1 MLSKPSGPLGYHLE
15 RVTVLRRAIVRGA
28 SPVELS
34 HHLATRRRARRA
46 APLACL
52 VCVLMIFASA
62 GCSSTAPVR
71 RTVPHVPVVSWQL
84 SATGPEANTPGEAP
98 VPTKDISG
106 AAPGANPSVN
116 FLAASCASAGF
127 CAVVGQYTDATG
139 SLSGLIDL
147 LSNGAWRSYAAPE
160 PANNPAG
167 SGPGDNAS
175 GSAYSGLN
183 AVSCPVAGFCVAVG
197 TYKDEDGRYWGL
209 IDTFS
214 SGTWRAMAAPEPPKD
229 SAGEAPSLTE
239 TQTGLTSVSC
249 TSAINCVAVGSY
261 DDAVGFYYGLIE
273 TLSKGAWSPLEA
285 PEPLKDGL
293 GAGRGT
299 DSNSYQFAGLNSVAC
314 TSATFCTA
322 VGRYKDANAVEWPLI
337 DMLSGTQWDA
347 VAGPE
352 PVRNASGA
360 KPGSQAQADG
370 GSYLLSVTCVS
381 RASCT
386 AVGAYLDS
394 STHIYGLIDSF
405 RDGAW
410 RGVAAPEPA
419 TDISRVN
426 AGTDADQEEG
436 ATLAAVACTSPAPCI
451 SVGSYKDSKGF
462 QIGLIDVLDRGTWNP
477 LAAPEPS
484 TDSLAGQPGSDAT
497 GEAGTALKSA
507 TCLPTGLCLAVGT
520 YNDSKG
526 NSVGLIDMLRR
537 GIWRAVPVP
546 APESPFQLGILV
558 RQTVTVQAVS
568 CAPDG
573 FCVLGGNYQD
583 TAGNTF
589 GLIDT
594 YAA

>member
-1 MLSKPSGPLGYHLE
+1 MP
-15 RVTVLRRAIVRGA
+15 A
-28 SPVELS
+28 
-34 HHLATRRRARRA
+34 
-46 APLACL
+46 
-52 VCVLMIFASA
+52 
-62 GCSSTAPVR
+62 
-71 RTVPHVPVVSWQL
+71 
-84 SATGPEANTPGEAP
+84 
-98 VPTKDISG
+98 KDISG

-116 FLAASCASAGF
+116 FLDASCASAGF

-147 LSNGAWRSYAAPE
+147 LWRGVWRSYAAPE
-160 PANNPAG
+160 PSNNPTG
-167 SGPGDNAS
+167 GGPGDNAS
-175 GSAYSGLN
+175 GNAYSGLD

-197 TYKDEDGRYWGL
+197 TYKDDDGRYWGL

-214 SGTWRAMAAPEPPKD
+214 TGTWRAEAAPEPLRD

-249 TSAINCVAVGSY
+249 TSATNCVAVGSY
-261 DDAVGFYYGLIE
+261 DDEVGFYYGLIE
-273 TLSKGAWSPLEA
+273 TFSKGAWLPLEA
-285 PEPLKDGL
+285 PEPFKDGL
-293 GAGRGT
+293 GTVRGT
-299 DSNSYQFAGLNSVAC
+299 DANSYQFAGLNSVAC
-314 TSATFCTA
+314 TSPTSCTA

-337 DMLSGTQWDA
+337 DMREGSRWDA

-352 PVRNASGA
+352 PASNASGD
-360 KPGSQAQADG
+360 KPGSQAQPDG
-370 GSYLLSVTCVS
+370 GSYLLSVTCIS

-405 RDGAW
+405 RAGAW
-410 RGVAAPEPA
+410 RGIAAPEPA

-426 AGTDADQEEG
+426 AGTDADHQEG
-436 ATLAAVACTSPAPCI
+436 ATLAAVACTSPGPCI

-462 QIGLIDVLDRGTWNP
+462 QVGLVDVLELGTWGA

-484 TDSLAGQPGSDAT
+484 TDSLGGQPGSDPT

-507 TCLPTGLCLAVGT
+507 TCTPGGLCMAVGT
-520 YNDSKG
+520 YNDAKG
-526 NSVGLIDMLRR
+526 NSVGLIDMLQR
-537 GIWRAVPVP
+537 GTWRAVPVP
-546 APESPFQLGILV
+546 APQGPFQLGILV
-558 RQTVTVQAVS
+558 RQTVTVQTVS
-568 CAPDG
+568 CAADG

-594 YAA
+594 YNG

>member
-1 MLSKPSGPLGYHLE
+1 LGYHLE
-15 RVTVLRRAIVRGA
+15 RVKVLVLPPGTFAC
-28 SPVELS
+28 
-34 HHLATRRRARRA
+34 HLAAELRARWA
-46 APLACL
+46 AALACL
-52 VCVLMIFASA
+52 TCLLIVSASA

-71 RTVPHVPVVSWQL
+71 RAVPHARVVSWQL
-84 SATGPEANTPGEAP
+84 GATVPGASTPGEAP

-116 FLAASCASAGF
+116 FLDTSCASAGF

-147 LSNGAWRSYAAPE
+147 LWKGAWRSYAAPE

-175 GSAYSGLN
+175 GNAYSGLN

-197 TYKDEDGRYWGL
+197 TYEDDDGRYWGL

-214 SGTWRAMAAPEPPKD
+214 SGTWRATAAPEPPKD

-249 TSAINCVAVGSY
+249 TSAINCIAVGSY

-273 TLSKGAWSPLEA
+273 TFSKGAWWPLEA
-285 PEPLKDGL
+285 PEPFKDGL
-293 GAGRGT
+293 GTGRGT
-299 DSNSYQFAGLNSVAC
+299 DANSYQFAGLNSVAC
-314 TSATFCTA
+314 TSPSFCTA

-337 DMLSGTQWDA
+337 DMLRGTVWDA

-352 PVRNASGA
+352 PASNASGA

-370 GSYLLSVTCVS
+370 GSYLLSVACISQT
-381 RASCT
+381 SCS

-405 RDGAW
+405 GDGAW
-410 RGVAAPEPA
+410 RGVAAPEPT

-426 AGTDADQEEG
+426 AGTDADTEEG
-436 ATLAAVACTSPAPCI
+436 ATLAAVACTSPGPCI

-462 QIGLIDVLDRGTWNP
+462 QVGLVNVLDHGISST

-484 TDSLAGQPGSDAT
+484 TDSLGGQPGSDAT

-507 TCLPTGLCLAVGT
+507 SCTTTGLCIAVGT

-526 NSVGLIDMLRR
+526 NSVGLIDMLHR
-537 GIWRAVPVP
+537 GTWSAVPVP

-558 RQTVTVQAVS
+558 RQTVTVQTLA

-589 GLIDT
+589 GLIDD
-594 YAA
+594 YAG

>member
-1 MLSKPSGPLGYHLE
+1 M
-15 RVTVLRRAIVRGA
+15 RGA
-28 SPVELS
+28 GPVELS
-34 HHLATRRRARRA
+34 HHVAAQVRARLA
-46 APLACL
+46 AALFCLSCLLIVLAL
-52 VCVLMIFASA
+52 P

-71 RTVPHVPVVSWQL
+71 RSVPHVPVVSWQL
-84 SATGPEANTPGEAP
+84 AATGPAAGTPGEAP
-98 VPTKDISG
+98 VPAKDISG

-116 FLAASCASAGF
+116 FLDASCASAGF

-147 LSNGAWRSYAAPE
+147 LWKGVWRSYAAPE
-160 PANNPAG
+160 PSNNPTG
-167 SGPGDNAS
+167 GGPGDNAS
-175 GSAYSGLN
+175 GNAYSGLD

-197 TYKDEDGRYWGL
+197 TYKDDDGRYWGL

-214 SGTWRAMAAPEPPKD
+214 TGTWRAEAAPEPLRD

-249 TSAINCVAVGSY
+249 ASATDCIAVGSY
-261 DDAVGFYYGLIE
+261 DDEVGFYYGLIE
-273 TLSKGAWSPLEA
+273 TFSKGAWLPLEA
-285 PEPLKDGL
+285 PEPFEDGL
-293 GAGRGT
+293 GTVRGT
-299 DSNSYQFAGLNSVAC
+299 DANSYQFAGLNSVAC
-314 TSATFCTA
+314 TSPTSCTA

-337 DMLSGTQWDA
+337 DMREGSRWDA

-352 PVRNASGA
+352 PASNASGD
-360 KPGSQAQADG
+360 KPGSQAQPDG
-370 GSYLLSVTCVS
+370 GSYLLSVTCIS

-386 AVGAYLDS
+386 AAGAYLDS

-405 RDGAW
+405 RAGAW
-410 RGVAAPEPA
+410 RGIAAPEPA

-426 AGTDADQEEG
+426 AGTDADHQEG
-436 ATLAAVACTSPAPCI
+436 ATLAAVACTSPGPCI

-462 QIGLIDVLDRGTWNP
+462 QVGLVDVLELGTWGA

-484 TDSLAGQPGSDAT
+484 TDSLGGQPGSDPT

-507 TCLPTGLCLAVGT
+507 TCTPGGLCMAVGT
-520 YNDSKG
+520 YNDAKG
-526 NSVGLIDMLRR
+526 NSVGLIDMLQR
-537 GIWRAVPVP
+537 GTWRAVPVP
-546 APESPFQLGILV
+546 APQGPFQLGILV
-558 RQTVTVQAVS
+558 RQTVTVQTVS
-568 CAPDG
+568 CAADG

-594 YAA
+594 YTE

>member
-1 MLSKPSGPLGYHLE
+1 
-15 RVTVLRRAIVRGA
+15 VRGTG
-28 SPVELS
+28 PVELG
-34 HHLATRRRARRA
+34 HHLATRAWARRGA
-46 APLACL
+46 TFACLACAL
-52 VCVLMIFASA
+52 IVFASA

-71 RTVPHVPVVSWQL
+71 RTLPHVPVVNWQL
-84 SATGPEANTPGEAP
+84 GATAPAATTPGEAP
-98 VPTKDISG
+98 VPSKDISG
-106 AAPGANPSVN
+106 AAPNPNPSVN

-147 LSNGAWRSYAAPE
+147 WWKGAWRSYSAPE

-175 GSAYSGLN
+175 GSAYSGLT
-183 AVSCPVAGFCVAVG
+183 AVSCPIAGFCVAVG
-197 TYKDEDGRYWGL
+197 NYKDADGRYWGL

-214 SGTWRAMAAPEPPKD
+214 SGTWGAIAAPEPPKD

-249 TSAINCVAVGSY
+249 ASDINCVAVGSY

-285 PEPLKDGL
+285 PEPFKDGL

-299 DSNSYQFAGLNSVAC
+299 DANSYQFAGLNSVAC

-337 DMLSGTQWDA
+337 DMFRGTAWDA

-352 PVRNASGA
+352 PASNASGA
-360 KPGSQAQADG
+360 KPGSLAQADG
-370 GSYLLSVTCVS
+370 GSYLLSVTCIS
-381 RASCT
+381 ETSCT

-405 RDGAW
+405 SDGAW
-410 RGVAAPEPA
+410 QGLAAPEPA
-419 TDISRVN
+419 TDISLVN
-426 AGTDADQEEG
+426 AGTDADKEEG
-436 ATLAAVACTSPAPCI
+436 ATLAAVACPSQGPCI

-462 QIGLIDVLDRGTWNP
+462 QEGLIDVLGHGTWDA

-484 TDSLAGQPGSDAT
+484 TDSLGGKPGSDST

-507 TCLPTGLCLAVGT
+507 TCIPTGLCIAVGT

-526 NSVGLIDMLRR
+526 NSVGLIDMVRR
-537 GIWRAVPVP
+537 STWRAVPVP
-546 APESPFQLGILV
+546 APESPFQLGVLV

-573 FCVLGGNYQD
+573 FCVLGGNYHD
-583 TAGNTF
+583 TAGDTF
-589 GLIDT
+589 GLLDT
-594 YAA
+594 YAG

>member
-1 MLSKPSGPLGYHLE
+1 MGYHLE
-15 RVTVLRRAIVRGA
+15 RVTVLVLPSGTFA
-28 SPVELS
+28 S
-34 HHLATRRRARRA
+34 HHLAAQLRARWA
-46 APLACL
+46 AAFACL
-52 VCVLMIFASA
+52 TCLLIVSATA

-71 RTVPHVPVVSWQL
+71 HAVPHVPVVSWQL
-84 SATGPEANTPGEAP
+84 GATGPAASARGEAP

-106 AAPGANPSVN
+106 AAPDANPSVN
-116 FLAASCASAGF
+116 FLDASCASALF
-127 CAVVGQYTDATG
+127 CAVVGQYTDTTG

-147 LSNGAWRSYAAPE
+147 LWKGAWRSYSAPE
-160 PANNPAG
+160 PANNPTG
-167 SGPGDNAS
+167 GGPGDNAS

-197 TYKDEDGRYWGL
+197 TYRDDDGRYWGL

-214 SGTWRAMAAPEPPKD
+214 SGTWRATAAPEPAKD

-249 TSAINCVAVGSY
+249 SSAGNCVAVGSY

-273 TLSKGAWSPLEA
+273 TFSKGSWWPLEA
-285 PEPLKDGL
+285 PEPSRDGL
-293 GAGRGT
+293 GTGRGT
-299 DSNSYQFAGLNSVAC
+299 DANSYQFAGLNSVAC
-314 TSATFCTA
+314 TSPSFCTA

-337 DMLSGTQWDA
+337 DMLRGAAWDA

-352 PVRNASGA
+352 PASNASGA

-370 GSYLLSVTCVS
+370 GSYLLSVTCLS
-381 RASCT
+381 QALCT

-410 RGVAAPEPA
+410 KAEAAPEPA
-419 TDISRVN
+419 KDISRAD
-426 AGTDADQEEG
+426 AGTDADREEG
-436 ATLAAVACTSPAPCI
+436 ATLAAVACTSPGPCI

-462 QIGLIDVLDRGTWNP
+462 QVGLVDVSGGGNWST

-484 TDSLAGQPGSDAT
+484 SDSLGGQPGSDAT

-507 TCLPTGLCLAVGT
+507 SCAPTGLCVAVGT

-537 GIWRAVPVP
+537 GTWRALPVP

-558 RQTVTVQAVS
+558 RQTVTVQTVA

-573 FCVLGGNYQD
+573 FCILGGNYQD

-594 YAA
+594 YGA